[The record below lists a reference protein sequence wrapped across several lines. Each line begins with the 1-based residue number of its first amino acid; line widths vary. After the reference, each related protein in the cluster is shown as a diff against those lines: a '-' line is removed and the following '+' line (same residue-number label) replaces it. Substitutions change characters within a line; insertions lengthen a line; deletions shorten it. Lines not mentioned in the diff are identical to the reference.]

1 MMKISCVFICVCV
14 LTMSIQSRAQISLEE
29 FASGLNNPV
38 DIASALDQSGRL
50 FIVEQQGSIRIVDQ
64 EGNVLSESFLD
75 LTSKVG
81 NGSGERGLLG
91 LAFHPDYMNNGY
103 FFVYYTSTV
112 GENFISVVERY
123 QVSADSNIADIN
135 SGEVVLTF
143 EQPFSNHNGGDLNFG
158 SDGYL
163 YIASGDG
170 GSGNDPHQRGQD
182 LSSPLGKILRIDVDQ
197 LPYGVPADNPF
208 AQATGDTLDII
219 WAYGLR
225 NPWRFSFDGDDI
237 WIADVGQTDREEI
250 NYVNA
255 ADHIGGLNYGWSCRE
270 GNIDCPGCN
279 ESECAKSFI
288 EPIHWYGPGPG
299 LSVTG
304 GLVFRGNNYDEFK
317 GQYVFADFVREEI
330 RTLSIAPGNM
340 ISVTSTL
347 PAQNISTFGA
357 DESGYVYAAS
367 LSGTIYRL
375 VETGVLPVEILTLQ
389 IEHREKQVLL
399 SWETGLEINA
409 SHFEIERSNGVN
421 DFRQIGIV
429 PTKGSNPDVT
439 TSQYQFSDFLSKG
452 GHYYYR
458 LKAMDMDGAFEYSM
472 VLDVYIMDQNEF
484 VITPNPARNLVNVK
498 MPVLKDQ
505 GVLQVTSLQGALL
518 FSQEISAGDGRNI
531 EIDISNLDRGLVLVQ
546 LSSEGLQYMQKLML
560 LR

>member
-1 MMKISCVFICVCV
+1 MMKIRCVFICVSV
-14 LTMSIQSRAQISLEE
+14 LVMNFQAHAQISLEE
-29 FASGLNNPV
+29 FTSGLSNPV
-38 DIASALDQSGRL
+38 DIASVSDQSGRL
-50 FIVEQQGSIRIVDQ
+50 FIVEQQGLIKIVDKG
-64 EGNVLSESFLD
+64 GNVLPESFLD
-75 LTSKVG
+75 LSSKVG

-91 LAFHPDYMNNGY
+91 LAFHPDYVNNGH

-123 QVSADSNIADIN
+123 QVSGDSNIADIN
-135 SGEVVLTF
+135 SGETVLTF

-158 SDGYL
+158 PDGYL

-182 LSSPLGKILRIDVDQ
+182 LTSPLGKILRLDVNQ
-197 LPYGVPADNPF
+197 LPYEVPEDNPF
-208 AQATGDTLDII
+208 AQSTGDTLDII
-219 WAYGLR
+219 WASGLR

-237 WIADVGQTDREEI
+237 WIADVGQSDREEI

-255 ADHIGGLNYGWSCRE
+255 ADHLGGLNYGWSCRE
-270 GNIDCPGCN
+270 GNIDCPGCA
-279 ESECAKSFI
+279 ESECSKTFV

-304 GLVFRGNNYDEFK
+304 GMVFRGNNYDEFK
-317 GQYVFADFVREEI
+317 GQYVFADFVRDEI

-357 DESGYVYAAS
+357 DESGNVYAAS
-367 LSGTIYRL
+367 ISGTVYRL

-399 SWETGLEINA
+399 SWDTGLEFNA
-409 SHFEIERSNGVN
+409 SHFEVERSNGAN
-421 DFRQIGIV
+421 SFQQIGIV
-429 PTKGSNPDVT
+429 PTKGNNGEVT
-439 TSQYQFSDFLSKG
+439 TSQYQFSDFLIRG

-458 LKAMDMDGAFEYSM
+458 LKAMDMDGSFEYSM
-472 VLDVYIMDQNEF
+472 VLDVYILDDNAF
-484 VITPNPARNLVNVK
+484 VITPNPARNLINVK
-498 MPVLKDQ
+498 MPILKNE

-518 FSQEISAGDGRNI
+518 FSQEISAGEDRTI
-531 EIDISNLDRGLVLVQ
+531 EIDLSNLDRGLVLVQ
-546 LSSEGLQYMQKLML
+546 LSSEGLRYMQKLML

>member
-1 MMKISCVFICVCV
+1 MKIRCVYICICILALNFDVD
-14 LTMSIQSRAQISLEE
+14 AQISLEV
-29 FASGLNNPV
+29 FTSGFNNPV
-38 DIASALDQSGRL
+38 DIANASDQSGRL
-50 FIVEQQGSIRIVDQ
+50 FIVEQQGSIRIVDKSGTILPQ
-64 EGNVLSESFLD
+64 SFLD
-75 LTSKVG
+75 LSSKVG

-91 LAFHPDYMNNGY
+91 LAFHPDYVTNGY
-103 FFVYYTSTV
+103 FFVYYTSTASNNLV
-112 GENFISVVERY
+112 SVVERY

-135 SGEVVLTF
+135 SGEIVLTF

-170 GSGNDPHQRGQD
+170 GSGNDPHQTGQD
-182 LSSPLGKILRIDVDQ
+182 LTSHLGKILRIDVNQ
-197 LPYGVPADNPF
+197 LPYQVPDDNPF
-208 AQATGDTLDII
+208 VQSTGDTLDII

-237 WIADVGQTDREEI
+237 WIADVGQSDREEI

-255 ADHIGGLNYGWSCRE
+255 SDHVGGLNYGWSCRE
-270 GNIDCPGCN
+270 GNIDCPGCS
-279 ESECAKSFI
+279 ESECVKTFV

-304 GLVFRGNNYDEFK
+304 GMVFRGNNYDEFK
-317 GQYVFADFVREEI
+317 GQYVFADYVRDEI

-347 PAQNISTFGA
+347 PAQNISSFGA
-357 DESGYVYAAS
+357 DEEGYVYAANI
-367 LSGTIYRL
+367 SGTIYRL

-389 IEHREKQVLL
+389 VEHREKQVLL
-399 SWETGLEINA
+399 SWITGLEINA

-421 DFRQIGIV
+421 SFQQIGIV
-429 PTKGSNPDVT
+429 PTKGNDSKVNA
-439 TSQYQFSDFLSKG
+439 SQYQFSDFLSKG

-458 LKAMDMDGAFEYSM
+458 LKALDMDGSFEYSM
-472 VLDVYIMDQNEF
+472 VLDVYITDENQF

-498 MPVLKDQ
+498 MPALKEE
-505 GVLQVTSLQGALL
+505 GILQVTSLQGALL
-518 FSQEISAGDGRNI
+518 FSQQISAGQDKNI